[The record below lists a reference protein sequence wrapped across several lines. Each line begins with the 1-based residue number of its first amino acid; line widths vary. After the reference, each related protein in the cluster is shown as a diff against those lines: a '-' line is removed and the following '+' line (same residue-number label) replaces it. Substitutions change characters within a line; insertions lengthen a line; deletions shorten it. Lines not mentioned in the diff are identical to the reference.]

1 MKHTWRIACLF
12 LFLFWQG
19 TMPAL
24 ALSED
29 EVHAAV
35 ETQGREGVTG
45 TLFLWFLC
53 AIAFLK
59 VSTKL
64 DGILHALGLGVGRAP
79 GSLLAETMMAL
90 RGISMTKT
98 LQGGAVH
105 SKGAQTMSAG
115 LSGGLAGVVS
125 RATEQSTAAQLSG
138 TASGGPLTGLGARM
152 YQNTLGQ
159 DGGFA
164 SRVIGSVATG
174 ETAGFISGEAAQ
186 QALEGYFSADS
197 SVPAGAGTDLGGGW
211 LGGEEQVE
219 ELPIPSV
226 PLAMEGENAIP
237 VSPGF
242 QAEIASAASPGGD
255 SFADTIPTSP
265 GIQQAAMQ
273 RVLNGQMGNAAIDVE
288 IGGGK
293 ITGREII
300 PGQGQIQ
307 FAMYNA
313 RQFEKPGGH
322 FTEQTSLDGEKWY
335 KVYATSAVERIPAE
349 KDEKGHYQ
357 YEERKVAVMPK
368 APQRRK

>member
-1 MKHTWRIACLF
+1 MEA
-12 LFLFWQG
+12 
-19 TMPAL
+19 
-24 ALSED
+24 
-29 EVHAAV
+29 
-35 ETQGREGVTG
+35 QGRDAVSGN
-45 TLFLWFLC
+45 LLLWFLC

-64 DGILHALGLGVGRAP
+64 DSILQALGLSVGRP
-79 GSLLAETMMAL
+79 QGSLLTEAMLAL
-90 RGISMTKT
+90 RGAGAAMT
-98 LQGGAVH
+98 LRGSSLFGNEA
-105 SKGAQTMSAG
+105 GSAAPGG

-138 TASGGPLTGLGARM
+138 TASGGTLTGLSARM
-152 YQNTLGQ
+152 YQNSLGQ
-159 DGGFA
+159 DGSFA
-164 SRVIGSVATG
+164 SQVIGSVATG

-186 QALEGYFSADS
+186 QALEGYFSADT
-197 SVPAGAGTDLGGGW
+197 SVPAEAGTDLGGGW
-211 LGGEEQVE
+211 IGGEEQVE

-226 PLAMEGENAIP
+226 PLAMEDENVIP

-242 QAEIASAASPGGD
+242 QAEIASAASSGGD

-265 GIQQAAMQ
+265 GVQQAAMQ

-300 PGQGQIQ
+300 PGQGPIQ
-307 FAMYNA
+307 FDMYNA

-335 KVYATSAVERIPAE
+335 KVYAASAVERIPAE

>member
-1 MKHTWRIACLF
+1 MEA
-12 LFLFWQG
+12 
-19 TMPAL
+19 
-24 ALSED
+24 
-29 EVHAAV
+29 
-35 ETQGREGVTG
+35 QGRDAVSGN
-45 TLFLWFLC
+45 LLLWFLC

-64 DGILHALGLGVGRAP
+64 DSILQALGLSAGRP
-79 GSLLAETMMAL
+79 QGSLLTEAMLAL
-90 RGISMTKT
+90 RGAGAAMTLRGSSLFGKVV
-98 LQGGAVH
+98 G
-105 SKGAQTMSAG
+105 SAAPGG

-138 TASGGPLTGLGARM
+138 TASGGTLTGLGARM
-152 YQNTLGQ
+152 YQNSLGQ

-174 ETAGFISGEAAQ
+174 ETAGFISGEAAAE
-186 QALEGYFSADS
+186 ALGGYFAVSDS
-197 SVPAGAGTDLGGGW
+197 PSGTSGSGAALDANCTN
-211 LGGEEQVE
+211 E
-219 ELPIPSV
+219 PIPSV

-242 QAEIASAASPGGD
+242 QAEIASAASSGGD
-255 SFADTIPTSP
+255 PFADTIPTSP